1 MLNRA
6 TFVEDIP
13 SCLLAK
19 KELILLAGISL
30 SGLSPAS
37 SKWEEEME
45 KSLGQKTTPKCTK
58 SASGKNIWH
67 RARQPIGNSIAQP
80 RYTQTPEL
88 STLTVNRINRYP
100 QTL

>member
-45 KSLGQKTTPKCTK
+45 KSLGRKRHQNARKARAAKISGIGLDNLSETPSRSPAIHKLL
-58 SASGKNIWH
+58 N
-67 RARQPIGNSIAQP
+67 
-80 RYTQTPEL
+80 
-88 STLTVNRINRYP
+88 
-100 QTL
+100 